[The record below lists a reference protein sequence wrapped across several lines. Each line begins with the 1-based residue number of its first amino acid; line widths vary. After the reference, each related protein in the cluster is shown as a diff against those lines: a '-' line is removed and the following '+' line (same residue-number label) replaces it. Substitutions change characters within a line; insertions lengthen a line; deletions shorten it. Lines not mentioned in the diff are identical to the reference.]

1 MVSEIISI
9 YKRYAVENSIYST
22 YSSLYIKYIYAVE
35 NGNGSIDGLSEMV
48 SEIIS
53 IYKRYAVENGI
64 YKIYDVENSIY
75 STYSSLYIK
84 YIYAV
89 ENGNGSTDVC
99 SRSHFIYEVCSRSH
113 YYTTYIDCVDCTSL
127 L

>member
-1 MVSEIISI
+1 MV
-9 YKRYAVENSIYST
+9 
-22 YSSLYIKYIYAVE
+22 L
-35 NGNGSIDGLSEMV
+35 
-48 SEIIS
+48 EIIS

-89 ENGNGSTDVC
+89 ESENSSTDAQN
-99 SRSHFIYEVCSRSH
+99 I
-113 YYTTYIDCVDCTSL
+113 L
-127 L
+127 

>member
-1 MVSEIISI
+1 
-9 YKRYAVENSIYST
+9 
-22 YSSLYIKYIYAVE
+22 
-35 NGNGSIDGLSEMV
+35 MV

-75 STYSSLYIK
+75 STDSSLYIK

-89 ENGNGSTDVC
+89 ESENLNTDLW
-99 SRSHFIYEVCSRSH
+99 SSSH
-113 YYTTYIDCVDCTSL
+113 YIATIVCLV
-127 L
+127 

>member
-1 MVSEIISI
+1 MFII
-9 YKRYAVENSIYST
+9 Y
-22 YSSLYIKYIYAVE
+22 
-35 NGNGSIDGLSEMV
+35 V

-75 STYSSLYIK
+75 NTDSSLYIK

-89 ENGNGSTDVC
+89 ETKNLSADLC
-99 SRSHFIYEVCSRSH
+99 SSSYFIYEVCSRSYFPSTNMLKMRFRIH
-113 YYTTYIDCVDCTSL
+113 PS
-127 L
+127 

>member
-1 MVSEIISI
+1 MFIIYVSEI
-9 YKRYAVENSIYST
+9 V
-22 YSSLYIKYIYAVE
+22 
-35 NGNGSIDGLSEMV
+35 
-48 SEIIS
+48 S

-89 ENGNGSTDVC
+89 ESENSSTDNQRPVFG
-99 SRSHFIYEVCSRSH
+99 SREQ
-113 YYTTYIDCVDCTSL
+113 YTTNQRPVFRLHDHVTVLY
-127 L
+127 

>member
-1 MVSEIISI
+1 
-9 YKRYAVENSIYST
+9 
-22 YSSLYIKYIYAVE
+22 
-35 NGNGSIDGLSEMV
+35 MV

-75 STYSSLYIK
+75 NTDSSLYIK

-89 ENGNGSTDVC
+89 ESENSSTHLC
-99 SRSHFIYEVCSRSH
+99 SSSHFIYEM
-113 YYTTYIDCVDCTSL
+113 TSL
-127 L
+127 CSSSHFSPTNAFTYS